1 MKRFKIFM
9 LGISVLILLAI
20 VMYANP
26 VVLVNL
32 IIKSNYSLIVIGFG
46 VAFLTMLLGALKW
59 KVLLDGIGFLEV
71 FPVQMLGYT
80 ISNFTPGKAGEPAK
94 AVLLKI
100 SKGIPISS
108 SLTSIIWERMSDVFS
123 LLILSAIAISN
134 LSVTSNFFFAG
145 VASMVVFGGLIA
157 VSFLV
162 LYSKRFGM
170 KIFRLVKKLPLLKRL
185 PENFMDLFYKVRIKK
200 VRIVKCFTIAL
211 ITWFLEGFIL
221 YFALSAFGVSLNPLV
236 LAGIVALSV
245 VIGIASSLPGG
256 LGTTEVVMTFLL
268 GLNGVESSIAIAA
281 TIMFRFM
288 TIWFVNLLGG
298 VSFLYLSKKFDIK
311 NIF

>member
-1 MKRFKIFM
+1 M
-9 LGISVLILLAI
+9 LGISVLILIGI
-20 VMYANP
+20 VLYANP
-26 VVLVNL
+26 VVLVSL
-32 IIKSNYSLIVIGFG
+32 IIKSNYSLIIIGFG

-59 KVLLDGIGFLEV
+59 KVLLDGISFLEL

-80 ISNFTPGKAGEPAK
+80 LSNFTPGKAAEPAK

-108 SLTSIIWERMSDVFS
+108 SLTSIIWERLSDVFS
-123 LLILSAIAISN
+123 LLIFSLIAISS

-145 VASMVVFGGLIA
+145 AASMVIFGGIIA

-170 KIFRLVKKLPLLKRL
+170 KIFKFVKKLPLLKRL

-200 VRIVKCFTIAL
+200 MRIVKCFTIAL
-211 ITWFLEGFIL
+211 ITWFLEGVIL
-221 YFALSAFGVSLNPLV
+221 YFALAAFGVTLNPLI

-245 VIGIASSLPGG
+245 VIGIASTLPGG

-298 VSFLYLSKKFDIK
+298 LSFFYLSKKFDIK

>member
-1 MKRFKIFM
+1 MKRFKILM
-9 LGISVLILLAI
+9 LGISILILLAI

-26 VVLVNL
+26 VVLAVL
-32 IIKSNYSLIVIGFG
+32 LIKSDYRFIVIGFG
-46 VAFLTMLLGALKW
+46 VAFLAILLGVLKW
-59 KVLLDGIGFLEV
+59 KILLKGVGFLEL
-71 FPVQMLGYT
+71 FPVQVLGYT
-80 ISNFTPGKAGEPAK
+80 VSNFTPGKAAEPAK
-94 AVLLKI
+94 AVLLKMR
-100 SKGIPISS
+100 KGIPISS
-108 SLTSIIWERMSDVFS
+108 SLTSIIWERLSDVFS
-123 LLILSAIAISN
+123 LLIFSIIAISS

-145 VASMVVFGGLIA
+145 AVSMLIFGGIIA

-170 KIFRLVKKLPLLKRL
+170 KIFRFVKRLPILKKL

-200 VRIVKCFTIAL
+200 VRIVKCFVIAL
-211 ITWFLEGFIL
+211 ITWFVEGFIL
-221 YFALSAFGVSLNPLV
+221 YFALSAFGVNLNPIV

-256 LGTTEVVMTFLL
+256 LGTTEVVMAFLL
-268 GLNGVESSIAIAA
+268 GLNGVESSIAVAA

-298 VSFLYLSKKFDIK
+298 LSFLYLSKKFEIK